1 VEYERAGV
9 LYLAEGTDRGLA
21 KLIAPGPTDDF
32 CDAIQIEER
41 KGRRRGDFLGVIDE
55 WTVWDQKRG

>member
-9 LYLAEGTDRGLA
+9 LYLAQGTDKGLA
-21 KLIAPGPTDDF
+21 KLIAPGPAEEV

-41 KGRRRGDFLGVIDE
+41 KGQRRGHFWG
-55 WTVWDQKRG
+55 R